1 MVSPSILAMPVD
13 QFAER
18 RLGATDQ
25 RTDRRAQVGLALL
38 VLYHQ
43 GA

>member
-38 VLYHQ
+38 ALNHL

>member
-13 QFAER
+13 QFADR
-18 RLGATDQ
+18 WPPAAAQ

-38 VLYHQ
+38 ALNHL